1 MTSVSTINH
10 KVKRFSQCFSVP
22 VRVFPFSRST
32 APFYN
37 TPPHPPPH
45 FETLPFVN
53 GGRQLPPT
61 KIPLPSPLKRS
72 IDPSLIN
79 FESYNNKTTI
89 KECFYIHCPRKNS
102 LPFPFPSRPL
112 ALLQSRNNVFA
123 VFCFVFWPWSICQFR
138 IFSRNR

>member
-10 KVKRFSQCFSVP
+10 KERRSFHSA
-22 VRVFPFSRST
+22 FPFPFVFSRFPVPQL
-32 APFYN
+32 PF
-37 TPPHPPPH
+37 TIPHPTPQ